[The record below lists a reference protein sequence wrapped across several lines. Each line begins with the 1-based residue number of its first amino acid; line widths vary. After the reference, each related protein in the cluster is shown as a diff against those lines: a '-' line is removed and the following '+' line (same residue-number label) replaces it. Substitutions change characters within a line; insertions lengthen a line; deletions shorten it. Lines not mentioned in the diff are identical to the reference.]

1 MKLNPECMR
10 DILLSMEDVE
20 YQKSLPV
27 EQLYSSLT
35 DYSQDE
41 INYSVL
47 KLEEAGFIDATLIP
61 YDGGILVIEINDI
74 TYRGH
79 EFLADIRS
87 DSIWQNVKSISAKV
101 GSKSL
106 NSLWQIATTV
116 ITQIIKAEL
125 GII

>member
-61 YDGGILVIEINDI
+61 YDGGILVMEVNDI

-125 GII
+125 GIT